1 MPQLPELEDRVNDLE
16 NQLQQKTAELDD
28 IASMGVMLTSMLDVD
43 AILSAMMEM
52 SLRLVSAE
60 VGCILLAEDGHLV
73 TKVSWGVDASLI
85 RKIKLEDNIDVAEWT
100 HRVGETTV
108 INEFPADD
116 EAKAVISSII
126 LVPLS
131 HQNKQIGVIVAVNK
145 TGVEYGFEE
154 SDRLTLERLSNFASV
169 AIENARLM
177 KELLAKQ
184 KLEQELSLAKEIQR
198 ALLPNFD
205 VEFEGAHLETLYIPA
220 GKVGGDYVDVIPI
233 SDSEFVLIVGDVS
246 NKGIPAALMMT
257 AARSAI
263 RAEASRG
270 GDVAEIVTHINNV
283 LSQDVMKYPDIFIS
297 FVFAH
302 FDLAKKTCT
311 YTNAGHL
318 PPFKMNEFSGK
329 MEELKTGGIIVGQFE
344 EFDYKSDTVSL
355 EAGDKLLFFTDGVT
369 ECVNLDNEM
378 YGRQRLGEFLVS
390 LAEVSA
396 REFIYKLKME
406 LESFVYGTGEIQF
419 DDITAVLVQIGGEC
433 DG

>member
-1 MPQLPELEDRVNDLE
+1 
-16 NQLQQKTAELDD
+16 
-28 IASMGVMLTSMLDVD
+28 VD

-60 VGCILLAEDGHLV
+60 VGCILLAEGGHLV

-85 RKIKLEDNIDVAEWT
+85 RKIKLEDNIDVADWT
-100 HRVGETTV
+100 HRVGETTI
-108 INEFPADD
+108 INEFPHDD
-116 EAKAVISSII
+116 EVRAVINSII

-131 HQNKQIGVIVAVNK
+131 HQNQPIGVIVAVNK
-145 TGVEYGFEE
+145 TSDDNGFGE
-154 SDRLTLERLSNFASV
+154 SDRLILERLSNFASV

-198 ALLPNFD
+198 TLLPNLD
-205 VEFEGAHLETLYIPA
+205 VEFKGVNLETLYIPA
-220 GKVGGDYVDVIPI
+220 GKVGGDYVDVMPI
-233 SDSEFVLIVGDVS
+233 SDKEFILIVGDVS

-263 RAEASRG
+263 RAEASKHKN
-270 GDVAEIVTHINNV
+270 VAEIVTHINNV

-302 FDLAKKTCT
+302 FDLEKMTCT

-318 PPFKMNEFSGK
+318 PPFKLNKFTGDIS
-329 MEELKTGGIIVGQFE
+329 ELKTGGIIVGQFE
-344 EFDYKSDTVSL
+344 EFDYKSETVNLKS
-355 EAGDKLLFFTDGVT
+355 GDKLLFFTDGVT
-369 ECVNLDNEM
+369 ECVNLDDEM

-390 LAEVSA
+390 LAEVSP

-406 LESFVYGTGEIQF
+406 VESFVYGTGDTQF
-419 DDITAVLVQIGGEC
+419 DDITAVLVQI
-433 DG
+433 D